1 MNKITENGMKNVLDT
16 MHGIFVTKNQKY
28 GESFERSLDKYGSIA
43 ALVRISDKF
52 NRVENLIINSDE
64 GTPDESI
71 IDTLIDMANYCIMTA
86 VYMRAGGIGN
96 E

>member
-1 MNKITENGMKNVLDT
+1 MSKITEKRMKIVLDA

-28 GESFERSLDKYGSIA
+28 GESFECSLDKYGSIA

-52 NRVENLIINSDE
+52 NRAENLIINSDE

-71 IDTLIDMANYCIMTA
+71 IDTLIDMANYCVMTA
-86 VYMRAGGIGN
+86 VYMQAGGISD